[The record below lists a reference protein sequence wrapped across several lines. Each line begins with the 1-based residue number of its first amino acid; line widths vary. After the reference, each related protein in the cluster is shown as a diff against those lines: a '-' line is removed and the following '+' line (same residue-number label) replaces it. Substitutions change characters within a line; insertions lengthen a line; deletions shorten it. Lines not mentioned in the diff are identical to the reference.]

1 MRSRKTWAVY
11 LLTVLFL
18 SGLMPCTNLA
28 AGGPS
33 PSGEIEVSA
42 SVGEQ
47 PGEAVADG
55 SAGGMT
61 MSGRRSIN
69 LLLLGTDARKEE
81 ISRTDMIM
89 LAHID
94 LLTKKVT
101 LVSVPRDTRV
111 AIEDV
116 GFTKINH
123 AHMFGETKGGNHA
136 GTQSALSAV
145 QKLLRCEIDCYLKIN
160 FQGFRSIVD
169 TLGGVDINLPK
180 RVKLTFMKTELPAGM
195 QHIDGEL
202 ALKFVQERYSLPNG
216 DFGRQKHQSLLLE
229 AVLQKMSQPRY
240 VLEWPALL
248 SQAAKYVLDTNLAID
263 DILKLAWH
271 LKGITGEDIDYRQIP
286 GKSGYY
292 RDPLVKSRL
301 YYWIPDEE
309 KLQEISAL
317 LQEPTKSTG
326 LKAAE

>member
-1 MRSRKTWAVY
+1 MRFWKTWALY
-11 LLTVLFL
+11 LITVIIV
-18 SGLMPCTNLA
+18 SGIIPCSNLVA
-28 AGGPS
+28 EGYS
-33 PSGEIEVSA
+33 PDGEIKVSVSA
-42 SVGEQ
+42 GEQ
-47 PGEAVADG
+47 PKEIT
-55 SAGGMT
+55 MT
-61 MSGRRSIN
+61 GRRSIN
-69 LLLLGTDARKEE
+69 LLLLGTDARKDE

-111 AIEDV
+111 EIENV

-123 AHMFGETKGGNHA
+123 AHMLGETKGGNHA
-136 GTQSALSAV
+136 GTESALQAV
-145 QKLLRCEIDCYLKIN
+145 QELLQCEIDYYLKIN
-160 FQGFRSIVD
+160 FQGFKSIVD
-169 TLGGVDINLPK
+169 TIGGVDINLPK
-180 RVKLTFMKTELPAGM
+180 RVRLTFLKAELPAGV

-216 DFGRQKHQSLLLE
+216 DFGRQKHHLLLLE

-240 VLEWPALL
+240 IIEWPSLL
-248 SQAAKYVLDTNLAID
+248 SQAENYVLDTNLPIE

-271 LKGITGEDIDYRQIP
+271 MKGMTGEDIDYRQIP
-286 GKSGYY
+286 GKSSYY

-301 YYWIPDEE
+301 YYWIPDED

-317 LQEPTKSTG
+317 LMEPKES
-326 LKAAE
+326 AEQ